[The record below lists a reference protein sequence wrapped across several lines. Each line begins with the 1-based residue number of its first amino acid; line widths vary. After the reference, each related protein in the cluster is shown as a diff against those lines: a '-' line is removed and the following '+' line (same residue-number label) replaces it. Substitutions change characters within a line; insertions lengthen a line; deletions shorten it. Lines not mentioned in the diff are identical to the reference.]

1 MTIFTLL
8 SNIIGLRK
16 VSAAIDCVTL
26 IPVFSSANLLDY
38 YFFKPGSWL
47 LYKTSKVARGQ
58 VNVEAKFLFKLGL
71 PRKLLPI
78 ILLNEGLRVTAPS
91 CWEKA
96 LLISSSFN

>member
-1 MTIFTLL
+1 MTLFTLL
-8 SNIIGLRK
+8 PNIIGLRK

-38 YFFKPGSWL
+38 FFKPGSWL
-47 LYKTSKVARGQ
+47 LSKTSKVARGQ

-71 PRKLLPI
+71 PRKLLSI